1 MDFTEL
7 AKAFAER
14 HAIADLSVEDG
25 VTALEIDGMAIS
37 LAESGDGVVASA
49 GIGTPPSEK
58 PETFAHLLLEANMEA
73 VVAGGHVFARNPES
87 GAYILTCRL
96 VERCGDLDA
105 FDAALASFVSKLEL
119 WRRLLADFR
128 PAAHEAAT
136 ASAAAEGETM
146 NALRSGFLRV

>member
-25 VTALEIDGMAIS
+25 VTVLEIDGMEIA
-37 LAESGDGVVASA
+37 LAESGDGVTASA
-49 GIGTPPSEK
+49 EIGAPLSEK

-73 VVAGGHVFARNPES
+73 MAGGGHVFARNPES

-96 VERCGDLDA
+96 VERYGDLDA
-105 FDAALASFVSKLEL
+105 FDAALASFVNKLEL
-119 WRRLLADFR
+119 WRRFLADFR
-128 PAAHEAAT
+128 PVAKTAASRTNEAPQF
-136 ASAAAEGETM
+136 GD
-146 NALRSGFLRV
+146 NGFFQV